1 MVMRYTAVHLTV
13 NQSGNRSVN
22 PGVNLPCF
30 LTQKTACRE
39 NLPFPKIR
47 PEHSLEKQ
55 KMPIYLL
62 WIFVLAE
69 CTAASCQIDES
80 LRQDKPFSAV

>member
-47 PEHSLEKQ
+47 PKHSLK
-55 KMPIYLL
+55 KHTIPICSP

-69 CTAASCQIDES
+69 RTAAFCQIDES